1 MRSSLQVRP
10 QRPRCRNELLNPHPP
25 QPNVLLKKVI
35 RTREKSKLRSDGGR
49 YQFQWK
55 EEWKKKEDEGKE
67 HPKQGTNQNI
77 VPQEVLCCGEGLLC
91 KGFAMICT
99 LFCIFEGRVHPGM
112 RGSIQSVL
120 EGACSEGSVLL
131 PFPSVILAGN
141 SEKWDERE
149 QEESKAFYFPCTYNS
164 FLQALSFREFSL
176 FLQ

>member
-1 MRSSLQVRP
+1 
-10 QRPRCRNELLNPHPP
+10 
-25 QPNVLLKKVI
+25 
-35 RTREKSKLRSDGGR
+35 
-49 YQFQWK
+49 
-55 EEWKKKEDEGKE
+55 
-67 HPKQGTNQNI
+67 
-77 VPQEVLCCGEGLLC
+77 
-91 KGFAMICT
+91 
-99 LFCIFEGRVHPGM
+99 M